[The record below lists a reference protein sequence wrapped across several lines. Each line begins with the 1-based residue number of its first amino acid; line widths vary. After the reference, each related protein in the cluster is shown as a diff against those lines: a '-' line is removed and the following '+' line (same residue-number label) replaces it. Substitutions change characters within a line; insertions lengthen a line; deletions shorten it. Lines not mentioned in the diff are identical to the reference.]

1 MYNIF
6 MWSFAKQELRS
17 VSNHHQITVEGSI
30 FRWAQFVPWDS
41 RSSPRKSSI
50 GSNSLPRF
58 QKSLSRTSRLSSW
71 SLIRWRSSSK
81 ITDRRTTS
89 SSTLNRW
96 EFTRAEFSSRL
107 NWEIKY
113 ILNQNINVWKKKK
126 IKHCTETCFTF
137 SFTGN
142 SPVESSIWTR
152 KNVGYKA
159 SSIYKCLNVPIVS
172 SQIIPHPRFEDFQS
186 TLARSSVAFV
196 KYCTASQFSHQP
208 GIKLILSQLFYSVI
222 HSGLLL
228 VKIQKHFQH
237 FYGQNDAD
245 NNIGFPLAEFFT

>member
-6 MWSFAKQELRS
+6 MWSFPKQELPS
-17 VSNHHQITVEGSI
+17 VSNHCRGSI

-58 QKSLSRTSRLSSW
+58 QKSSSRTSRLSSW
-71 SLIRWRSSSK
+71 SLIRWRLSSK

-113 ILNQNINVWKKKK
+113 ISNQNINVWKKKK
-126 IKHCTETCFTF
+126 LNTALKHV
-137 SFTGN
+137 SL
-142 SPVESSIWTR
+142 SPSLESSIWTR

-172 SQIIPHPRFEDFQS
+172 SQIIPHPRLEDFQS

-196 KYCTASQFSHQP
+196 KYCTASQFSQQP

-228 VKIQKHFQH
+228 VKIHKQF
-237 FYGQNDAD
+237 
-245 NNIGFPLAEFFT
+245 